1 MKTKLQGYALPLALA
16 LVAIFS
22 IVIASIES
30 RSDLFNQTQ
39 LKILNRFKT
48 EINLQNSISINGIQ
62 IPENISN

>member
-39 LKILNRFKT
+39 LRIFNRFKT
-48 EINLQNSISINGIQ
+48 EINLQNSISMNGIQ

>member
-39 LKILNRFKT
+39 LKIFNRFKT
-48 EINLQNSISINGIQ
+48 EINLQNSISMNGIQ